1 MITKSEEARLQEKVW
16 KYRTSESEQWNFER
30 WHRWNNDERK
40 AWGEPLLNVTDA
52 KIKWDDVIFPNLS
65 EDQYE

>member
-16 KYRTSESEQWNFER
+16 KYRTSETDQWNFER
-30 WHRWNNDERK
+30 WHRWTNDERK
-40 AWGEPLLNVTDA
+40 AWGDPLLDEDEA
-52 KIKWDDVIFPNLS
+52 RSKWDNEIFPNLD